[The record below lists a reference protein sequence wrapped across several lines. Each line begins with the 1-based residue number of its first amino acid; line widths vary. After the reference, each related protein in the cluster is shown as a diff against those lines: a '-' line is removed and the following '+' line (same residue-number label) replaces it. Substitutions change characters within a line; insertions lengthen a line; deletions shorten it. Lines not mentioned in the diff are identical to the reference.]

1 MPYWIADTLA
11 GTPAFLWIYAGLGIP
26 WALVLLPRAD
36 WRRWVE
42 VLAVAFATGPALL
55 TAYMFA
61 LTTLDV
67 RFEWDVVSWGTVI
80 LALIGAGLA
89 WRRWRDLVPSTEPEK
104 PLAVD
109 EILLIALIV
118 VALVVRWIVIAY
130 WNFTAYDAL
139 WVYGYQGRLFT
150 LIGRIPETVGYYPQ
164 FMPLQY
170 TYVQLAFGINDHIAR
185 AGLIFLHT
193 GSIFAAHVLG
203 ARLFNRRTGIILAAL
218 WALYPHLG
226 EWSRAGDLE
235 IPLAFLFTLAA
246 AYFLTAW
253 TKLNRRYA
261 LIAGWLL
268 GIGMWIKP
276 TMGAFILG
284 VVLMVVIDLLRV
296 RLKVERWLPR
306 LEIAI
311 LAGAATLPLGVVW
324 YVRNVLLGHSP
335 IDFPPGYWQ
344 TLAAQSG
351 VEFGWLLVA
360 LIAVLVYVYAR
371 GMRPPRLP
379 ILFGTAL
386 VLAAVL
392 PTLVPYWATALSTS
406 IETLSETL
414 APLVEVPRRMNL
426 LEWAALIAGG
436 ALVAWALSRV
446 QPDEKTRTAARILG
460 WSAALALPYVVVW
473 FFFYSYHYRLSF
485 AVAPLLILPTAAI
498 LAELIQPER
507 MRSALRVVYLALI
520 VVLALPGII
529 SAVYD
534 PNGGWDYLWTDVYP
548 DDDARY
554 RSGNAALMNVVDG
567 LQVWLD
573 EYPNEELIVS
583 APGIERLP
591 FFFPLETIRV
601 DDVPTQLNEI
611 DDARYFVYGLPET
624 RGAYEGIPI
633 TRNQVVG
640 ALGRKDIIRRA
651 WGHDDGIF
659 RYDVYELNL
668 ANRWTDPQP
677 HASAPQDAVFDG
689 MVRYL
694 GHDIGGAEFWRGR
707 RLIAHLFWEVLEQP
721 QADLSV
727 FIHLRDSDDNLITTW
742 DGPIALG
749 ERGYYSSLVWEPG
762 EFISDERV
770 FQLPDDVTATGS
782 GYKIVI
788 GLYDPLT
795 NQRLPL
801 TLGGVPAGDELVMTD
816 GIELIAEP
824 PE

>member
-11 GTPAFLWIYAGLGIP
+11 GTPAFLWIYAGLGVP
-26 WALVLLPRAD
+26 WALAILPRAD
-36 WRRWVE
+36 WRRRVE

-55 TAYMFA
+55 TAWMFA
-61 LTTLDV
+61 LTTVDV
-67 RFEWDVVSWGTVI
+67 RLEWSVVFWGTVI
-80 LALIGAGLA
+80 IALIGAGLA
-89 WRRWRDLVPSTEPEK
+89 WRKRGMSVPPSEPAR

-109 EILLIALIV
+109 EILLIVLIGAALI
-118 VALVVRWIVIAY
+118 VRWIVIAY

-139 WVYGYQGRLFT
+139 WVYGYQGRLYT

-164 FMPLQY
+164 FVSLQF
-170 TYVQLAFGINDHIAR
+170 TYAQLAFGINDHIAR
-185 AGLIFLHT
+185 AGLIFLHI
-193 GSIFAAHVLG
+193 GSILAAYVLG

-246 AYFLTAW
+246 AYLLTAW
-253 TKLNRRYA
+253 KSLDRRYA
-261 LIAGWLL
+261 LIAGWML

-284 VVLMVVIDLLRV
+284 VVLMVALELLRV
-296 RLKVERWLPR
+296 RLKIERWLPR

-311 LAGAATLPLGVVW
+311 LAGAASLLLGVVW
-324 YVRNVLLGHSP
+324 YARNVLLGHSP

-485 AVAPLLILPTAAI
+485 AVAPLLILPTAAV
-498 LAELIQPER
+498 LAELIKPER
-507 MRSALRVVYLALI
+507 MRPVARAVYLATL
-520 VVLALPGII
+520 VLLALPGVV
-529 SAVYD
+529 SAIYD
-534 PNGGWDYLWTDVYP
+534 PSGGWAYLWTDAYP
-548 DDDARY
+548 D
-554 RSGNAALMNVVDG
+554 
-567 LQVWLD
+567 
-573 EYPNEELIVS
+573 
-583 APGIERLP
+583 
-591 FFFPLETIRV
+591 T
-601 DDVPTQLNEI
+601 
-611 DDARYFVYGLPET
+611 T
-624 RGAYEGIPI
+624 R
-633 TRNQVVG
+633 
-640 ALGRKDIIRRA
+640 
-651 WGHDDGIF
+651 
-659 RYDVYELNL
+659 
-668 ANRWTDPQP
+668 
-677 HASAPQDAVFDG
+677 
-689 MVRYL
+689 
-694 GHDIGGAEFWRGR
+694 
-707 RLIAHLFWEVLEQP
+707 
-721 QADLSV
+721 
-727 FIHLRDSDDNLITTW
+727 
-742 DGPIALG
+742 
-749 ERGYYSSLVWEPG
+749 
-762 EFISDERV
+762 
-770 FQLPDDVTATGS
+770 ATGRAT
-782 GYKIVI
+782 
-788 GLYDPLT
+788 P
-795 NQRLPL
+795 R
-801 TLGGVPAGDELVMTD
+801 
-816 GIELIAEP
+816 
-824 PE
+824 